1 MSARSRNDLRLRAGS
16 RSGNGTTFTQGFAGD
31 SRIVQRQTCFCS
43 HGINVSSVHRIGMP
57 PVRRN
62 LQKSNTQI
70 GPAVWYKATLRVG
83 WTRNQGD
90 LSREPA
96 PQEPLSGFRVPTI
109 CKSSP
114 GSAIAARPTP
124 SGALEYI
131 KEPLYANPLR
141 AQLCTIRKI
150 GIFRVYSTKILLTRP
165 QDRLIAISGT
175 GKSMELERSLNCRP
189 RSGHTF

>member
-1 MSARSRNDLRLRAGS
+1 MNILHSFACSSAARSRNNLRLRAGS

-114 GSAIAARPTP
+114 WSDSVP
-124 SGALEYI
+124 SGAFAYI
-131 KEPLYANPLR
+131 KEPLYTDPLPSAR
-141 AQLCTIRKI
+141 SDP
-150 GIFRVYSTKILLTRP
+150 GFVPS
-165 QDRLIAISGT
+165 
-175 GKSMELERSLNCRP
+175 ER
-189 RSGHTF
+189 